1 MLDIFT
7 GLSQLPLGI
16 ENNGRGLYIHIF
28 ADARKSLG
36 VWGSS
41 VKDFIRKIGAWVK
54 EVTGEI
60 HF

>member
-7 GLSQLPLGI
+7 GLSQLLPGI
-16 ENNGRGLYIHIF
+16 ESNGRGLYI